1 MTLYK
6 YINTSLGRILLLSDG
21 QALTGLYLPKQVNQI
36 KIEPYW
42 NEDEHAEVFTATSQ
56 QLNEYFAGNRYS
68 FEQPLAPSG
77 TAFQQSVWQALMDIP
92 YGYTESYSE
101 MAMRIGRPFSPR
113 AVGHANGRNPISI
126 IIPCHR
132 LIGKDGSLTGYGGG
146 LDIKEALIE
155 FERSVVR
162 QGAREFIL
170 P

>member
-1 MTLYK
+1 MTVYK
-6 YINTSLGRILLLSDG
+6 YINTSLGRLLLLSDG
-21 QALTGLYLPKQVNQI
+21 QALTGLYLPKHANLI
-36 KIEPYW
+36 KIEPCW
-42 NEDEHAEVFTATSQ
+42 IENEHAEVFTATSQ

-68 FEQPLAPSG
+68 FELPLAPSG
-77 TAFQQSVWQALMDIP
+77 TIFQQSVWQALIEIP
-92 YGYTESYSE
+92 YGQTVSYSE
-101 MAMRIGRPFSPR
+101 MAMRIGRPSGPR

-162 QGAREFIL
+162 QGARIFIL